1 MPLKTIENLDVT
13 GKIVLV
19 RCDFNVPISE
29 DGEISD
35 TSRIERHA
43 PTIIT

>member
-1 MPLKTIENLDVT
+1 MPLKTIENLDVA

-19 RCDFNVPISE
+19 RCDLNVPISE

-35 TSRIERHA
+35 TSRI
-43 PTIIT
+43 